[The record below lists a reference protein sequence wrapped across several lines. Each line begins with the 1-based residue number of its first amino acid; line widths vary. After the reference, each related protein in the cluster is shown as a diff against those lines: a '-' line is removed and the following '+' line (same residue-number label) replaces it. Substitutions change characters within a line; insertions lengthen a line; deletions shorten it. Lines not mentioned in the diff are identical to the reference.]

1 MGRPYIVAEIG
12 ANHNGSLNLAKKLI
26 LKAKESGADCVKFQ
40 SWTKESVFSK
50 KKYEEN
56 HFLKDDYRKR
66 KDYSLKSIVE
76 KFSLSENLLYQIKNF
91 CKKNKID
98 FTSTPFSKKEANFL
112 VDKLK
117 APFIKVASMDLNN
130 YPFLK
135 FIAKKNKTIVL
146 STGLSNLNEIKKAV
160 QTIESQKNFKI
171 IILHCVSIYPTPD
184 KLSNINNIDT
194 LRKIFNYPIGYSDHT
209 LGFGISLA
217 AASKKICI
225 LEKHFTLD
233 KKMFGWDH
241 KVSATPDE
249 LKIICEESKRI
260 AKALGSKLI
269 VSPESSTIK
278 KEYRRS
284 IVSSKDL
291 KIGHKIREEDLDF
304 KRPGTGMPPG
314 KISSII
320 GKTIRR
326 NLDKDTILSIRDIAK

>member
-1 MGRPYIVAEIG
+1 M
-12 ANHNGSLNLAKKLI
+12 
-26 LKAKESGADCVKFQ
+26 
-40 SWTKESVFSK
+40 
-50 KKYEEN
+50 
-56 HFLKDDYRKR
+56 
-66 KDYSLKSIVE
+66 
-76 KFSLSENLLYQIKNF
+76 
-91 CKKNKID
+91 
-98 FTSTPFSKKEANFL
+98 

-194 LRKIFNYPIGYSDHT
+194 LRKIFNYPIGYSEHT

-217 AASKKICI
+217 AASKKICFF
-225 LEKHFTLD
+225 EKHFTLD